1 MEKENENQESSKGIK
16 HFKKQLLSIEYMKV
30 MDEMLAKDEAGQI
43 EFVSWQEIQ
52 KEFGL

>member
-1 MEKENENQESSKGIK
+1 MEKENENQESSKGIN
-16 HFKKQLLSIEYMKV
+16 HFKEQFVSIEYMKM
-30 MDEMLAKDEAGQI
+30 MDEMLARDKAGQI